1 MREEKGLFDPK
12 LTKDVRISIKGLMG
26 TDEDGEDI
34 ELVTGGRYAFEDKR
48 AAFEYMESELTG
60 MKGTKTRVTVDPEAV
75 LITRSG
81 TVNMQMIFAKGRK
94 HYFNYDTPYGSMTM
108 GLATQSIKN
117 ELGRS
122 GGRLEV
128 NYLMDLDSAMTT
140 RNKVEIEIR
149 DQGVN
154 GR

>member
-1 MREEKGLFDPK
+1 MKEVKGNFDPK
-12 LTKDVRISIKGLMG
+12 LTKNVLISIKGLMG

-34 ELVTGGRYAFEDKR
+34 ELVTGGRYAFDERR

-60 MKGTKTRVTVDPEAV
+60 MKGTKTRVCVEPDEV

-81 TVNMQMIFAKGRK
+81 TVNMQMVFAEGRK
-94 HYFNYDTPYGSMTM
+94 HYFNYETPYGSMTM

-117 ELGRS
+117 ELSRD

-128 NYLMDLDSAMTT
+128 RYLMDLDSTMTT
-140 RNKVEIEIR
+140 RNKVEIEIKA
-149 DQGVN
+149 
-154 GR
+154 

>member
-1 MREEKGLFDPK
+1 MKEVKGNFDPM
-12 LTKDVRISIKGLMG
+12 LTKNVLISIKGLMG

-34 ELVTGGRYAFEDKR
+34 ELVTGGRYAFEEKR

-60 MKGTKTRVTVDPEAV
+60 MKGTKTRVTVEPDEV

-81 TVNMQMIFAKGRK
+81 TVNMQMVFARGRK

-117 ELGRS
+117 ELNGD

-128 NYLMDLDSAMTT
+128 RYLMDLDSAMTT
-140 RNKVEIEIR
+140 RNKVEIEIK
-149 DQGVN
+149 G
-154 GR
+154 